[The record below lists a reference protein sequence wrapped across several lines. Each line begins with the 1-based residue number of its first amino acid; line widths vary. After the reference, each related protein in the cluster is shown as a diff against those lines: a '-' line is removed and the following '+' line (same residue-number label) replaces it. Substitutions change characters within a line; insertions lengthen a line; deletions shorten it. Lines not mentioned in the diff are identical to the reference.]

1 MKGMVMA
8 ENQQQQLTP
17 EQTADLVNKT
27 MAENKTFRAMLADT
41 AEKIANL
48 ELRNSELKVQN
59 QSLQQVL
66 TSISGQKVE
75 TQEEE

>member
-1 MKGMVMA
+1 MA

-17 EQTADLVNKT
+17 QQTADLVNKT

-66 TSISGQKVE
+66 ASISGQKVE